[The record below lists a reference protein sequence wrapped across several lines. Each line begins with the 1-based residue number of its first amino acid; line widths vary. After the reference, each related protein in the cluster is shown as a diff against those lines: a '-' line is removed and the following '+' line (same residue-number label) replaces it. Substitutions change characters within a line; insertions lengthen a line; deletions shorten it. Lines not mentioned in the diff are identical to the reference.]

1 MNAFERMM
9 AVNGPTDILS
19 GPVEMLGDPAAM
31 VPTVDQPARY
41 TEGKYAIE
49 DRIDL
54 GFAQNPTVVAPGATQ
69 AFTAQCSSPFKP
81 EKFMIDSAIA
91 TDISVTD
98 IAIGSS
104 RYIEGGPVPGAIYSE
119 VAVTNRISWRTV
131 QTTVPITITVRNDS
145 ANPVSVKMA
154 VRGFRLV

>member
-1 MNAFERMM
+1 MTAFDRMM
-9 AVNGPTDILS
+9 GVNGPSEILS
-19 GPVEMLGDPAAM
+19 APIELLGDPTM
-31 VPTVDQPARY
+31 LVPTVDQPARY
-41 TEGKYAIE
+41 TEGKYTIE

-54 GFAQNPTVVAPGATQ
+54 GFAQNPTVIAPGATQ
-69 AFTAQCSSPFKP
+69 LFTASCSSPFKP
-81 EKFMIDSAIA
+81 EKFMIDSAVA
-91 TDISVTD
+91 TDISVMD

-104 RYIEGGPVPGAIYSE
+104 RYTEGGPVPGSVYSE

-131 QTTVPITITVRNDS
+131 QTTVPIQITVRNDS